1 MTQTPSDTPALDPLD
16 TLATKGSARAGG
28 PSLALCLL
36 ICLAANGLVVGTLWL
51 FGRPFV
57 PPHEP
62 LRLWSTSFEL
72 VSNSQHLADPYSL
85 MHLLFGAGLFVFVDW
100 LKPFWPARSKLV
112 VVVLGSAA
120 WEIVENTPPVIAL
133 FNETSQ
139 PGAYAGDSI
148 VNSLS
153 DTAFVV
159 IGFFLA
165 RLLGWRLTLLAAA
178 VIEIVLLWSINDGL
192 LLGTLRVLRLV

>member
-1 MTQTPSDTPALDPLD
+1 MTQTPSDTGSRTLD
-16 TLATKGSARAGG
+16 TLATTGSAGA
-28 PSLALCLL
+28 PPLAVCLL
-36 ICLAANGLVVGTLWL
+36 ICLAANSLAAATLWL
-51 FGRPFV
+51 FGRPLV

-72 VSNSQHLADPYSL
+72 LSNSQHLADPYSF
-85 MHLLFGAGLFVFVDW
+85 MHLLFGAGLYLFVDA

-112 VVVLGSAA
+112 VVVLGSVA

-153 DTAFVV
+153 DTGFVV
-159 IGFFLA
+159 LGFFLA
-165 RLLGWRLTLLAAA
+165 RLLGWRVMLLAA
-178 VIEIVLLWSINDGL
+178 VVLEIVLVWSIDDGL
-192 LLGTLRVLRLV
+192 LLGTLRVLGLA